1 MRKFNRL
8 QLRQFKKET
17 LEKRKLEN
25 RKLKKAF
32 NKAFRK
38 AFKKLTLKLA
48 TKSIGL
54 ELSSNSEKSP
64 QIALNY
70 LDFAD
75 K

>member
-8 QLRQFKKET
+8 QLRQLKKET
-17 LEKRKLEN
+17 LEKRKLEQ

-32 NKAFRK
+32 KKAMINI
-38 AFKKLTLKLA
+38 A

-54 ELSSNSEKSP
+54 ELENIFEKSP
-64 QIALNY
+64 QNVLNY

>member
-1 MRKFNRL
+1 MRKYNRL
-8 QLRQFKKET
+8 ELRQLKKET
-17 LEKRKLEN
+17 LEKRKLEH

-32 NKAFRK
+32 KKAM
-38 AFKKLTLKLA
+38 LNIA

-54 ELSSNSEKSP
+54 ELENNFEKSP
-64 QIALNY
+64 QNVLNY